1 MSVSGRADKAASRT
15 RVLLKLGLLAAFLIL
30 LNYGTGWI
38 AAAVEF
44 QFHPRH
50 EQVAHRLLLLMA
62 GLYVLLMV
70 IPFMPAIELGLA
82 LMVVLGPES
91 VLFVYLC
98 TVIALSL
105 SYLLGRLIPVRFL
118 VAFLG
123 WFHLE
128 RARSLVFRL
137 EPLDRSQRMEFLL
150 SHAPSKLV
158 PFLIKH
164 RYLLVALVLN
174 LPGNALIG
182 GGGGIGVIAGMSGLY
197 AFGWYL
203 LLISVAIL
211 PVPLLVLSG
220 IVL

>member
-1 MSVSGRADKAASRT
+1 MSVSGKADEAASRT
-15 RVLLKLGLLAAFLIL
+15 RVLLKLGLLVAFLVV
-30 LNYGTGWI
+30 LNYGFGWI
-38 AAAVEF
+38 VDEVEF
-44 QFHPRH
+44 QFWPQH
-50 EQVAHRLLLLMA
+50 ERVAHRLLLLTA
-62 GLYVLLMV
+62 GLYVLLMA

-91 VLFVYLC
+91 VLLVYLC

-105 SYLLGRLIPVRFL
+105 SFLLGRLIPVRFL

-137 EPLDRSQRMEFLL
+137 ESLGPSQRVEFLL

-220 IVL
+220 IVP

>member
-1 MSVSGRADKAASRT
+1 MSVFGPADEAASRT
-15 RVLLKLGLLAAFLIL
+15 RVLLKLGLLVAFLVV
-30 LNYGTGWI
+30 LNYGFGWI
-38 AAAVEF
+38 VAVVEF
-44 QFHPRH
+44 QFWPAH
-50 EQVAHRLLLLMA
+50 ERVAHRLLLLTA
-62 GLYVLLMV
+62 GLYVLLMA
-70 IPFMPAIELGLA
+70 IPFMPAIELGLV

-91 VLFVYLC
+91 VLLVYLC

-105 SYLLGRLIPVRFL
+105 SFLFGKLIPVRFL
-118 VAFLG
+118 AAFLG

-137 EPLDRSQRMEFLL
+137 EPLGPSQRVEFLL

-211 PVPLLVLSG
+211 PVPLLMLSG

>member
-1 MSVSGRADKAASRT
+1 MSVSGPVDKAASRT

-91 VLFVYLC
+91 VLLVYLC

-105 SYLLGRLIPVRFL
+105 SFLLGRLIPVRFL
-118 VAFLG
+118 AAFLG

-211 PVPLLVLSG
+211 PVPLLMLSG
-220 IVL
+220 IVP

>member
-1 MSVSGRADKAASRT
+1 MSVSGPVDKAASRT

-182 GGGGIGVIAGMSGLY
+182 GGGGIGLIAGMSGLY

-203 LLISVAIL
+203 LLISAAIL
-211 PVPLLVLSG
+211 PVPLLMLSG
-220 IVL
+220 IVP

>member
-1 MSVSGRADKAASRT
+1 MSVSGPVDKAASRT

-91 VLFVYLC
+91 VLLVYLC

-105 SYLLGRLIPVRFL
+105 SFLLGRLIPVRFL
-118 VAFLG
+118 AAFLG

-203 LLISVAIL
+203 LLISAAIL
-211 PVPLLVLSG
+211 PVPLLMLSG
-220 IVL
+220 IVP